1 MMPERSLKEPNEIV
15 IWGATSLLAILV
27 GLGSAFFLWLS
38 LQRSDRPFVAQGAVV
53 SLSLGLVLVGL
64 GVGRPLTR
72 IFLVLLAAT
81 LVVAYVLGGPE
92 FARLA
97 S

>member
-1 MMPERSLKEPNEIV
+1 MMPERSLKEPNEVV

-38 LQRSDRPFVAQGAVV
+38 LQRSDRPFVAQGAVL
-53 SLSLGLVLVGL
+53 SLSLGLVLIGL
-64 GVGRPLTR
+64 GVQRPLTR

-81 LVVAYVLGGPE
+81 LAVAYALGGPA
-92 FARLA
+92 FAHLA
-97 S
+97 P